1 MLIKLTEAGSRL
13 ARALQRY
20 KDRLSSATVVTPPL
34 AHVAQLQGHPLKPP
48 GDVLAGPWLVSH
60 RSDASPL
67 AEPAPADL
75 AGEVNLVTRY
85 GEVQGIPPGAGG
97 LPASPADFGPAAGE
111 RIGTLTGQID
121 LRQRDLFEGWAY
133 DDAAPPG
140 GVSLIVLVDGV
151 EIKRL
156 RADRFRPDLQAA
168 GIGDGRHAFSIAMP
182 WLSPSARHVVCIK
195 RAADGRDLVG
205 SPCIMEPS
213 ASFDAVLEQCI
224 SQSLSALEAGAEL
237 DRVLSFLLAQ
247 TDQLLQRR
255 AVIRGAAGGKRP
267 QQVREPR
274 PPAVA
279 VACHTGPR
287 QSALVIDRAMPR
299 PDAGLDAGSEAI
311 VAHMRALQALNYRV
325 QFMVAQGPVRLDEAA
340 AALEAMDIA
349 CCRAPFYVS
358 VEEALR
364 RLAGGIDIVYLH
376 RLPDTA
382 GYIPI
387 VRECLPTARILFSVA
402 DFTHV
407 RLAREH
413 GLEVPPAAPAESRAI
428 RWTEIAAAEAAST
441 AITHSTV
448 EAAMLR
454 QAVPGAVV
462 RPPLWRVA
470 PRPPAAPFERRGGVA
485 FIGGSAQPASAEAA
499 TFLVEEVMPVVWQ
512 AQAAIECR
520 LVCTAMSLE
529 MKRLERPGV
538 VVVGPVAEL
547 AAELGRVRV
556 TVAPRG
562 GVVDEVL
569 ASLAAGVPCALT
581 TAAAAAIDWP
591 MPLSACVGDTV
602 GEMASAI
609 VRLHEDASANAAAA
623 AAGLALV
630 AQRSD
635 EASVQA
641 ALQAA
646 IEGWHEMAAD

>member
-1 MLIKLTEAGSRL
+1 
-13 ARALQRY
+13 
-20 KDRLSSATVVTPPL
+20 
-34 AHVAQLQGHPLKPP
+34 
-48 GDVLAGPWLVSH
+48 
-60 RSDASPL
+60 
-67 AEPAPADL
+67 
-75 AGEVNLVTRY
+75 
-85 GEVQGIPPGAGG
+85 
-97 LPASPADFGPAAGE
+97 
-111 RIGTLTGQID
+111 
-121 LRQRDLFEGWAY
+121 
-133 DDAAPPG
+133 
-140 GVSLIVLVDGV
+140 
-151 EIKRL
+151 
-156 RADRFRPDLQAA
+156 
-168 GIGDGRHAFSIAMP
+168 
-182 WLSPSARHVVCIK
+182 
-195 RAADGRDLVG
+195 
-205 SPCIMEPS
+205 MEPS